1 MTSAVDTIRRAWSRV
16 ARPSLA
22 QREQLL
28 PRPDTDASAAN
39 CLARKFVKLRST
51 PLLSL
56 LPPRSPL
63 AVPLAHGE
71 LSSSSFPGRTAF
83 PHSPCLIA
91 RRASVVRGLP
101 PLVCAANT
109 RSPLSRLSPSRMASS
124 PSPATHSRRS
134 VCSGARQST
143 TTTLIN
149 ILVPPASL
157 GWPMRGST
165 RRRYHGRTPGA

>member
-1 MTSAVDTIRRAWSRV
+1 MTSGVDTIRRAWSRV

-28 PRPDTDASAAN
+28 PRPDTDASAGN

-83 PHSPCLIA
+83 PYSPCLIA

-109 RSPLSRLSPSRMASS
+109 RNQPSLPSTSRMAFY
-124 PSPATHSRRS
+124 PCPDIRSRRC
-134 VCSGARQST
+134 VCKAFCVLLKDADP
-143 TTTLIN
+143 LI
-149 ILVPPASL
+149 LC
-157 GWPMRGST
+157 T
-165 RRRYHGRTPGA
+165 RTHL